1 MTTTPLPEAPVRSPI
16 ELTARWSDLLL
27 NPPTFSRRSLWLGW
41 MGPDGVML
49 PLLAP
54 VDDLPHV
61 PDPRAIDGMLGL
73 HRAVVENTGAALHL
87 ATALSRPG
95 SPTVTAN
102 DAVWAEALRTG
113 VGERIDG
120 SWSLH
125 LAASGTVTPMVD
137 PPAWAWAWG

>member
-27 NPPTFSRRSLWLGW
+27 NPPHFSVRSLWLGW
-41 MGPDGVML
+41 MGPEGVML
-49 PLLAP
+49 PVLAP
-54 VDDLPHV
+54 VDGLPHL
-61 PDPRAIDGMLGL
+61 PDPQVIDGALAF
-73 HRAVVENTGAALHL
+73 HQAVVESTGTPLHL

-95 SPTVTAN
+95 APTVTAN
-102 DAVWAEALRTG
+102 DVAWAEALRIG
-113 VGERIDG
+113 LGERIDG

-137 PPAWAWAWG
+137 PPVWAWL